1 MYLVIDRFT
10 GYIYA
15 QTTSREAALA
25 AGRLINKTCDIH
37 GPDREV
43 FVFRGFRCS

>member
-1 MYLVIDRFT
+1 MYWVINRFM

-15 QTTSREAALA
+15 QTTSREAAVA
-25 AGRLINKTCDIH
+25 AARLVNETCDIH

-43 FVFRGFRCS
+43 FVHRGFRCS